1 MSTALQITWRN
12 MPGSPAVSRCIRD
25 RLDKLADHF
34 DSLLGAH
41 VVVSAPPRH
50 HRHGQPFHVAIDLVL
65 PGAEIAVGHEPAGLA
80 AADPSAPERAGRRP
94 KVSRASRHADAYLA
108 VHDAFDQAHRRLEDR
123 TRRQRLQRRRTKLS
137 GVPAESGETAD

>member
-1 MSTALQITWRN
+1 MSTTLQITWRN

-25 RLDKLADHF
+25 RLDKLAAHF

-65 PGAEIAVGHEPAGLA
+65 PGAELAVGREPAA
-80 AADPSAPERAGRRP
+80 ARVTSPERAGRHP

-123 TRRQRLQRRRTKLS
+123 ARRQRPQRRRAKLV
-137 GVPAESGETAD
+137 GVTDGLVETEDSA

>member
-1 MSTALQITWRN
+1 MSTTLQITWRN

-25 RLDKLADHF
+25 RLDKLAAHF

-50 HRHGQPFHVAIDLVL
+50 RRHGQPFHVAIDLVL
-65 PGAEIAVGHEPAGLA
+65 PGAEIAVGHEPAAPA
-80 AADPSAPERAGRRP
+80 AVDPSAMERAGRRP

-123 TRRQRLQRRRTKLS
+123 TRRQRPRRHREKLG
-137 GVPAESGETAD
+137 GVPAALGEAAD